1 MELSD
6 FESLN
11 TKRKLSFQIDHRTVR
26 VPNRECCTVNRT
38 EEKYRGASCTTV
50 NRFTLIVNTYMTRNG
65 GKKLCNVGKNS

>member
-50 NRFTLIVNTYMTRNG
+50 NRFHPYCKHIYDTEWW
-65 GKKLCNVGKNS
+65 KKSYVT